1 MGGKVV
7 SAPAYQ
13 GSSLGSNS
21 DISQKYNLDDI
32 RKRVANTPVARHK
45 DIHKNNVVDE
55 LELEQSTP

>member
-21 DISQKYNLDDI
+21 DISQKYKS
-32 RKRVANTPVARHK
+32 RSKQKSGQNTLARQK
-45 DIHKNNVVDE
+45 YTIFIYSLIK
-55 LELEQSTP
+55 SGTSGG